1 MMTIRQ
7 INEVCKRGYIYDIE
21 KDRFISKKEDDE
33 KFYKM
38 YPDTIARALAEFV
51 KSVFE
56 CVKKHKEAST
66 NYCTKKR
73 VE

>member
-33 KFYKM
+33 RFYKM
-38 YPDTIARALAEFV
+38 YPDSIARALAHFAKGVVECMKHV
-51 KSVFE
+51 KGA
-56 CVKKHKEAST
+56 K
-66 NYCTKKR
+66 TKYRTRKR

>member
-21 KDRFISKKEDDE
+21 KDRFISKEEDDE
-33 KFYKM
+33 MYYKM
-38 YPDTIARALAEFV
+38 YPDSLARVIAAFAQ
-51 KSVFE
+51 SVFKY
-56 CVKKHKEAST
+56 VKKHKEAGT
-66 NYCTKKR
+66 KYYTKKR

>member
-1 MMTIRQ
+1 MMTVRQ

-33 KFYKM
+33 LFYKM
-38 YPDTIARALAEFV
+38 YPDSIARALAIFAKGVIECMKYV
-51 KSVFE
+51 KG
-56 CVKKHKEAST
+56 
-66 NYCTKKR
+66 TKTKYRSRKR